1 MPSDRPPLPPKA
13 WIPNLVTAAN
23 IAVGFTSM
31 LVAAE
36 GRFDLAVYLLLAC
49 LFLDMGDG
57 RLARGLKATSE
68 LGQQLDSFCDLIS
81 FGAAPAF
88 LLYRSMLAELG
99 LLGGAAAVL
108 YLLAGLYRLARFNLS
123 SDPHAKASRTTG
135 VPIPIGAGYLMV
147 TVLMRDQLEPS
158 WAAAVA
164 LAMAVG
170 MVSRWRLPDLKGN
183 GLVSALLLI
192 GLVNYLAVMIRPG
205 WPTVSWWN
213 VWNLLILLAAWREDQ
228 RLANGTPQTQP

>member
-36 GRFDLAVYLLLAC
+36 GRFELAVYMLLAC
-49 LFLDMGDG
+49 IFLDMGDG

-68 LGQQLDSFCDLIS
+68 LGRELDSFCDLIS

-88 LLYRSMLAELG
+88 LLYRATLSKLG
-99 LLGGAAAVL
+99 WVGGAAAVL

-123 SDPHAKASRTTG
+123 SDPHAKARRTLG
-135 VPIPIGAGYLMV
+135 VPIPIGAGYLMA
-147 TVLMRDQLEPS
+147 TVLMRDHLRPS

-164 LAMAVG
+164 LAMAVS
-170 MVSRWRLPDLKGN
+170 MVSRWRLPDLKGK
-183 GLVSALLLI
+183 GLVSALLLVGI
-192 GLVNYLAVMIRPG
+192 LNYLAVIARPG
-205 WPTVSWWN
+205 WPTILWWN
-213 VWNLLILLAAWREDQ
+213 FWNLLIVLAAWREDR
-228 RLANGTPQTQP
+228 RLPGESAPAEP